1 MRLSRKFARLL
12 ELILLF
18 GNFMNAGSRNEQ
30 TFGFELSFVAKVF
43 FSVIYVYSRITAV
56 AFSALTLLVGRQEG
70 HPACKKLSGGVL
82 AWLSVWSEVLTSI
95 CPS

>member
-1 MRLSRKFARLL
+1 MTAALEEVRLSRKFSRLL

-43 FSVIYVYSRITAV
+43 AHVCIVRFSCMHVTIYVSI
-56 AFSALTLLVGRQEG
+56 
-70 HPACKKLSGGVL
+70 
-82 AWLSVWSEVLTSI
+82 SVWHARR
-95 CPS
+95 

>member
-56 AFSALTLLVGRQEG
+56 VDVHTLHERLLVRGFV
-70 HPACKKLSGGVL
+70 A
-82 AWLSVWSEVLTSI
+82 
-95 CPS
+95 